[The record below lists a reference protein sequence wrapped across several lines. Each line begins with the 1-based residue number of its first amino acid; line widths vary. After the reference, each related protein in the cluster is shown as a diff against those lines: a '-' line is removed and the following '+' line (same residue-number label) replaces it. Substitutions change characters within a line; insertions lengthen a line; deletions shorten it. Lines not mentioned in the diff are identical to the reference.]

1 MLVYIFILKFGV
13 NNGLAVIQAVVT
25 GEHIAG
31 SCGDEK
37 IIGIVKAEQFEGNEH
52 GGNGTVGNAAE
63 HGDHA
68 YRRAQGC
75 RKPQKG
81 AYSAAEGGT
90 DEQGGYDFTA
100 LIAGGN
106 RDDRKYH
113 FEKKS
118 PWQRIA
124 CQRLFN
130 DRHAR
135 AKVILAPDKEGEENE
150 KDAARADP
158 DIQVTKIFLK
168 KNRTTFSPGTRESSR
183 SFIT

>member
-68 YRRAQGC
+68 YRRAQAGSP
-75 RKPQKG
+75 RRVPTVQPKVAPMNR
-81 AYSAAEGGT
+81 EGT
-90 DEQGGYDFTA
+90 
-100 LIAGGN
+100 I
-106 RDDRKYH
+106 
-113 FEKKS
+113 S
-118 PWQRIA
+118 PP
-124 CQRLFN
+124 L
-130 DRHAR
+130 
-135 AKVILAPDKEGEENE
+135 
-150 KDAARADP
+150 
-158 DIQVTKIFLK
+158 
-168 KNRTTFSPGTRESSR
+168 
-183 SFIT
+183 

>member
-31 SCGDEK
+31 GCGDEK
-37 IIGIVKAEQFEGNEH
+37 IIGIVKAEQVEGNEH
-52 GGNGTVGNAAE
+52 GGNGGQLVTPAE

-81 AYSAAEGGT
+81 AYSAAEGGA

-135 AKVILAPDKEGEENE
+135 AKVILASDKEGEENE
-150 KDAARADP
+150 
-158 DIQVTKIFLK
+158 
-168 KNRTTFSPGTRESSR
+168 
-183 SFIT
+183 

>member
-75 RKPQKG
+75 REAPEGVPTVQPKVAPMNRG
-81 AYSAAEGGT
+81 VRFHRPYS
-90 DEQGGYDFTA
+90 
-100 LIAGGN
+100 
-106 RDDRKYH
+106 RRK
-113 FEKKS
+113 S
-118 PWQRIA
+118 
-124 CQRLFN
+124 
-130 DRHAR
+130 
-135 AKVILAPDKEGEENE
+135 
-150 KDAARADP
+150 
-158 DIQVTKIFLK
+158 
-168 KNRTTFSPGTRESSR
+168 
-183 SFIT
+183 